1 LSGERFGA
9 DWLAL
14 REPYDTRAVAPDLV
28 RRLAKWATARPG
40 LRVVD
45 LGAGAGATLR
55 RLGPI
60 LGEAQKWTLAELDS
74 ELVTAGQVGLEAGLP
89 PAAYWRLDLARDL
102 EALGGKPVDLIT
114 ASALL
119 DLVSAEWL
127 DRLVGL
133 RKRLDCS
140 LYMALTYDGRIEWE
154 PADKSDGLALT
165 AVNQHQRGDKGFGPA
180 LGPDAAP
187 TLARMLGRGAA
198 VGRSDW
204 RLGPG
209 DQAIQRALIKGYA
222 GVTDDPALRAWAKRR
237 MAHLQARRSAL
248 TVGHLDLLYLPDVPS
263 LSSRTAYMSPEA
275 PAGSRV
281 ASQARSSAASI
292 QRLKTISNPSPST
305 RS

>member
-1 LSGERFGA
+1 VRSALSGERFGA

-28 RRLAKWATARPG
+28 RRLAEWATTRPG

-60 LGEAQKWTLAELDS
+60 LGEAQQWTLAELDS
-74 ELVTAGQVGLEAGLP
+74 ELITAGQLRLGSGLP

-102 EALGGKPVDLIT
+102 EALDGKPVDLIT

-119 DLVSAEWL
+119 DLVSADWL
-127 DRLVGL
+127 DQLARL
-133 RKRLDCS
+133 RARLGCA
-140 LYMALTYDGRIEWE
+140 LYVALTYNGRIEWE
-154 PADKSDGLALT
+154 PADPFDGQALN
-165 AVNQHQRGDKGFGPA
+165 AVNRHQRGDKGFGPA

-187 TLARMLGRGAA
+187 TLARMLGRGAD
-198 VGRSDW
+198 VKRSDW

-209 DQAIQRALIKGYA
+209 DRAMQRALIKGYA
-222 GVTDDPALRAWAKRR
+222 GVTDDPALRVWAKRR

-263 LSSRTAYMSPEA
+263 SSSRTA
-275 PAGSRV
+275 
-281 ASQARSSAASI
+281 
-292 QRLKTISNPSPST
+292 
-305 RS
+305 